1 MDTTSISSLPSNN
14 NSSNMQPGMQPG
26 MQQGMQPGMQQGM
39 QQGMQP
45 GMQQGMQQGM
55 QPGMQ
60 QGMQPGMQQGMQPG
74 MQATTVSNVSPST
87 SYQPNI
93 TASSPSVPQTLTR
106 DMIQEVSST
115 IQKASLDG
123 STQLPSRDI
132 PRDTLHLA
140 ADVHVNAEH
149 IPIEEKIRDYIGDYD
164 DTQEVIQKH
173 MAEQQKFNQMESIY
187 NEIQTPVL
195 IMLLYFLFQLPVV
208 NSMVF
213 KVFPKLFHNDG
224 NLTMGGL
231 FLKTILYGTLYY
243 GIMKGI
249 AFI

>member
-1 MDTTSISSLPSNN
+1 MDTTSISSLPSNDMQP
-14 NSSNMQPGMQPG
+14 NMQPNMQAGMQPN
-26 MQQGMQPGMQQGM
+26 MQA
-39 QQGMQP
+39 
-45 GMQQGMQQGM
+45 
-55 QPGMQ
+55 
-60 QGMQPGMQQGMQPG
+60 G
-74 MQATTVSNVSPST
+74 MQANTVSNVSPST
-87 SYQPNI
+87 SYQPHI
-93 TASSPSVPQTLTR
+93 TAGSPPVPPTLTR

-132 PRDTLHLA
+132 PRETLQLA
-140 ADVHVNAEH
+140 TDVQVKADHV
-149 IPIEEKIRDYIGDYD
+149 PIEEKMRDYIGDYD
-164 DTQEVIQKH
+164 DTQEVIKMHMEEQK
-173 MAEQQKFNQMESIY
+173 KYNQMESIY

-213 KVFPKLFHNDG
+213 KVFPKLFHKDG
-224 NLTMGGL
+224 NLTIGGL
-231 FLKTILYGTLYY
+231 FLKTILYGALYY

>member
-1 MDTTSISSLPSNN
+1 MDTTSISSLPSNDSQPN
-14 NSSNMQPGMQPG
+14 MQPNMQPGMQ
-26 MQQGMQPGMQQGM
+26 
-39 QQGMQP
+39 
-45 GMQQGMQQGM
+45 
-55 QPGMQ
+55 
-60 QGMQPGMQQGMQPG
+60 
-74 MQATTVSNVSPST
+74 ANTVSNVSPST
-87 SYQPNI
+87 TYQPNI
-93 TASSPSVPQTLTR
+93 TASPPSAPPTLTR
-106 DMIQEVSST
+106 DMIQEVTNT

-132 PRDTLHLA
+132 PRDTLQLA
-140 ADVHVNAEH
+140 TDVQVNADH
-149 IPIEEKIRDYIGDYD
+149 VPVEEKMRDYIGDYD

-173 MAEQQKFNQMESIY
+173 MEEQQKINQMESIY

-213 KVFPKLFHNDG
+213 KVFPKLFHKDG
-224 NLTMGGL
+224 NLTIGGL
-231 FLKTILYGTLYY
+231 FLKTILYGALYY

>member
-1 MDTTSISSLPSNN
+1 MDTTSISSLPSNDSQPN
-14 NSSNMQPGMQPG
+14 MQPNMQPGMQ
-26 MQQGMQPGMQQGM
+26 
-39 QQGMQP
+39 
-45 GMQQGMQQGM
+45 
-55 QPGMQ
+55 
-60 QGMQPGMQQGMQPG
+60 
-74 MQATTVSNVSPST
+74 ANTVSNVSPST

-93 TASSPSVPQTLTR
+93 TASPPSAPPTLTR
-106 DMIQEVSST
+106 DMIQEVTNT

-132 PRDTLHLA
+132 PRDTLQLA
-140 ADVHVNAEH
+140 TDVQVNADH
-149 IPIEEKIRDYIGDYD
+149 VPVEEKMRDYIGDYD

-173 MAEQQKFNQMESIY
+173 MEEQQKINQMESIY

-213 KVFPKLFHNDG
+213 KVFPKLFHKDG
-224 NLTMGGL
+224 NLTIGGL
-231 FLKTILYGTLYY
+231 FLKTILYGALYY
-243 GIMKGI
+243 AIMKGI